1 MNTVITFFSKKR
13 EFRSL
18 SNFWEQ
24 DVVIVDKGDAKRVYQ
39 TGEHCF
45 HGEKYIRL
53 SRLCGDETRRVALES
68 HGAKFAKPSSFSTPL
83 IAKQKGGKRGL
94 MLTSLELELWNKIS
108 STVQEEICR
117 FKRDVYQ
124 EVRDDLAKSGAAVLV
139 HPALRCR
146 ESELKNRIWE
156 GKAVVNVDGAITIL
170 GENRLGKI
178 WMDVRESE

>member
-1 MNTVITFFSKKR
+1 MITFFSKKQ

-24 DVVIVDKGDAKRVYQ
+24 DIIIVDDNGNRRIYQ

-53 SRLCGDETRRVALES
+53 SRLCGDETRRALLET
-68 HGAKFAKPSSFSTPL
+68 HGAKFAKPSPYDTPT
-83 IAKQKGGKRGL
+83 IAKQKGGKHGV
-94 MLTSLELELWNKIS
+94 MLTTSELELWNKIS
-108 STVQEEICR
+108 TTVQEEICR
-117 FKRDVYQ
+117 FKRNVYQ
-124 EVRDDLAKSGAAVLV
+124 EVRDDLAKSGECILV

-146 ESELKNRIWE
+146 ESDLKTRIWE
-156 GKAVVNVDGAITIL
+156 GKAVVNADGQLVVL

-178 WMDVRESE
+178 WMDLR